1 MSSSVREPGILII
14 KNSQNNMAMVI
25 KHAFVFILINKY
37 LTHHFGQVFWTKISH
52 LAFRLINM
60 LLQFKFSYI
69 TN

>member
-1 MSSSVREPGILII
+1 MSSSVRDPGILII

-52 LAFRLINM
+52 LAVD
-60 LLQFKFSYI
+60 
-69 TN
+69 TH